1 MSNTSAHRP
10 SMLVIFHKSVSYEQM
25 RQCIANPAGVASMK
39 KTKIVRAKASAR
51 QHLSSLP
58 GHGRKLAEWRNEA
71 GTTEALY
78 GLLGVAALDITLDD
92 ASSFLKRKDL
102 VRAVLPNQQRQICPG
117 TGRVAFGGTGR
128 VAFGGTGRVAFGSQ
142 GKAVNADYLAGIRD
156 LSDMLEQRV
165 SGRVSSRKTAAQV
178 RFQDTHSLTWGLQ
191 AIGISGAK
199 SEPTGKGVRVAVLD
213 TGLDLNHPDFSGLVP
228 ASRQRSFVQ
237 GVASVQ
243 DGEGHGTHCCGTVA
257 GPLLSAGGRRY
268 GVAPDAELIVGKVLD
283 NEGSGWDSDILAGIQ
298 WAVEECAARI
308 VSLSLGSAREENEE
322 FSRAYET
329 VATRL
334 SENGH
339 QVIMIAAAGNE
350 SERANGFV
358 APVGNPA
365 ACPAF
370 MGVAAVDSSLEV
382 ADFSCGQTDLIGQVD
397 VSAPGVDIYS
407 SIPGGYGRSSGT
419 SMAAPH
425 VAGLAALHLQAS
437 PHLSA
442 SELWHRIQQQCSPL
456 GHQLDYGRGLV
467 QIP

>member
-1 MSNTSAHRP
+1 MSTTDAQRP

-25 RQCIANPAGVASMK
+25 RQCIANPAGAASKK
-39 KTKIVRAKASAR
+39 KTKIAKAKASTR
-51 QHLSSLP
+51 QHLLSEP
-58 GHGRKLAEWRNEA
+58 GQGRKLAEWRNET

-92 ASSFLKRKDL
+92 ASSFLQVKDL
-102 VRAVLPNQQRQICPG
+102 VRAVLPNQQRQICP
-117 TGRVAFGGTGR
+117 GTGR

-165 SGRVSSRKTAAQV
+165 SGRVNSRKTAAQAQ
-178 RFQDTHSLTWGLQ
+178 FQDTPSLTWGLQ
-191 AIGISGAK
+191 AMGLRGAK
-199 SEPTGKGVRVAVLD
+199 SEPTGNGVRVAVLD

-237 GVASVQ
+237 GAVGVQ

-257 GPLLSAGGRRY
+257 GPRLSTGGMRY
-268 GVAPDAELIVGKVLD
+268 GVAPEAELIVGKVLD
-283 NEGSGWDSDILAGIQ
+283 DEGSGWDSDILAGIQ

-308 VSLSLGSAREENEE
+308 VSLSLGSAREENED

-350 SERANGFV
+350 SERADGYI

-370 MGVAAVDSSLEV
+370 MAVAAVDSSLEV
-382 ADFSCGQTDLIGQVD
+382 ADFSCGQTDMVGQVD

-407 SIPGGYGRSSGT
+407 AIPGGFGKSSGT